1 MRNSL
6 IEADVLKVV
15 VLQREFFDE
24 EVPHQADIV
33 DLAMPVHRCRPQQG
47 GGGKAAPGGYHL
59 FVLMLCTCAC

>member
-6 IEADVLKVV
+6 YEKDVFKKLAYA
-15 VLQREFFDE
+15 E

-47 GGGKAAPGGYHL
+47 GGGNAAPGGYQR
-59 FVLMLCTCAC
+59 FVLMLCTWAC